1 MKFNV
6 YEQKGKEKKEF
17 VGGFDTF
24 ENAENFLFEYAK
36 HNNLIKEGYVKVEE
50 LAETHKKYHFENCDR
65 VFSIIKHIEVVAA
78 IIIRDGKVFTTQR
91 GYGEFKD
98 GWEFPGGKMEV
109 GETMQQALERELREE
124 LAIKVKATDLIK
136 TVEYEY
142 PKFQLTMHCI
152 KTDILEGEPNLLEHE
167 AAVWVD
173 KEHIDYV
180 AWLPADL
187 EVVEDIKKML

>member
-6 YEQKGKEKKEF
+6 YEQKRGEKKKF

-24 ENAENFLFEYAK
+24 ENAEKFLLEYAK
-36 HNNLIKEGYVKVEE
+36 KHNLSKNKVKVEE
-50 LAETHKKYHFENCDR
+50 LADTHKKYYFENFDG

-78 IIIRDGKVFTTQR
+78 IIIKDGRVFTTQR

-136 TVEYEY
+136 TIEYEY
-142 PKFQLTMHCI
+142 PKFQLTMHCL
-152 KTDILEGEPNLLEHE
+152 KTEILEGEPNLLEHE
-167 AAVWVD
+167 DAKWVN
-173 KEHIDYV
+173 KEQIDSV

-187 EVVEDIKKML
+187 EVIDNIKIML

>member
-1 MKFNV
+1 MKFNI
-6 YEQKGKEKKEF
+6 YKMSKEEKKEL

-24 ENAENFLFEYAK
+24 ENAEKFLLEYAK
-36 HNNLIKEGYVKVEE
+36 KHNLSKNKVKVKE
-50 LAETHKKYHFENCDR
+50 LADTHKKYYFENFDG

-78 IIIRDGKVFTTQR
+78 IIIKDGRVFTTQR

-124 LAIKVKATDLIK
+124 LAIKVKVTDLIK
-136 TVEYEY
+136 TIEYEY
-142 PKFQLTMHCI
+142 PKFQLTMHCL
-152 KTDILEGEPNLLEHE
+152 KTEILEGEPNLLEHE
-167 AAVWVD
+167 DAKWVN
-173 KEHIDYV
+173 KEQIDSV

-187 EVVEDIKKML
+187 EVIDIIKIML